1 MREIAPL
8 GQLVYWLAVT
18 FVTLLVF
25 YLAAAHEP
33 PLYILLVPI
42 ALATFGVLAV
52 QRSWYGL
59 AVALGIVLVMV
70 VPYWLR
76 TYGGY

>member
-1 MREIAPL
+1 MH
-8 GQLVYWLAVT
+8 WLAVG
-18 FVTLLVF
+18 FITLLVF
-25 YLAAAHEP
+25 YLVAAHKP
-33 PLYILLVPI
+33 PLYTLLIPVV
-42 ALATFGVLAV
+42 LAAFGVLEV

-59 AVALGIVLVMV
+59 AVTLGMVLVMA